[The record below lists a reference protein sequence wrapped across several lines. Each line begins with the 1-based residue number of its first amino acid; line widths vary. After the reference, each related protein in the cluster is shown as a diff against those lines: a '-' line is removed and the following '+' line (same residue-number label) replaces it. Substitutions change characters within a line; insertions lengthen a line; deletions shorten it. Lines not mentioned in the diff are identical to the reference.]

1 MAHFL
6 PTLRFLLPARKRTA
20 SLALLVVA
28 ALSATPEA
36 QSPTAF
42 ERGWRGGSP
51 ASLTGTVT
59 VVYGDDFVN
68 GRSDVAHWIR
78 DERTGE
84 RFTLNFQRGAPEGL
98 RTGQRVTVE
107 GRADGHQLYL
117 ADGGSTVLTAA
128 SSQPT
133 TVIGD
138 QKTLV
143 IVANFN
149 NVSVTCSIASITD
162 IMFTDPNG
170 QSVDA
175 VYRDNS
181 NDCVSFSG
189 TVVGPYTI
197 NFSSTGVCD
206 PAQWADA
213 AEAAAAAAGVNT
225 ASYARKVYVLPQNS
239 CPMSGYGSVG
249 GATGEAW
256 VFGCSVR
263 RIYQHELGHNL
274 GMMHASSPGDE
285 YGDNTDPMGIYFIP
299 RVFGFNSPHRL
310 QMGWLPDTSI
320 QTISESGLYEIAPLG
335 VRSASATAPQALL
348 IRKPDTGEQ
357 YVVSYRFPVGYDSNI
372 DGLYF
377 YRSTVHRYWPGPTAF
392 NTYILA
398 GLADSETF
406 ADSINGVVVTQVA
419 HDSTRA
425 LVRVELSHVCNA
437 AAPTVSITP
446 SIQDGS
452 VGTRLTYAV
461 SIVNN
466 DSTTCPPSTFTLN
479 GVAPSGWTL
488 SVSPASLT
496 LGPGA
501 SGNAT
506 LTLTSPIGTGLGRY
520 DAVVNVSDG
529 ATASHIASGAVS
541 YSVIGDT
548 TAPTAPTNLKA
559 TTNSKKKQI
568 QLAWT
573 AATDSNGVAGYIVER
588 NGVAVGSSL
597 STTWI
602 DSAWSAGSTLT
613 YFVIA
618 YDAAGNR
625 SPRSNSATL
634 TLAGGGK
641 GR

>member
-1 MAHFL
+1 V
-6 PTLRFLLPARKRTA
+6 
-20 SLALLVVA
+20 S
-28 ALSATPEA
+28 
-36 QSPTAF
+36 
-42 ERGWRGGSP
+42 
-51 ASLTGTVT
+51 

-68 GRSDVAHWIR
+68 RRSEVAHWIR

-84 RFTLNFQRGAPEGL
+84 RFALHFQRSAPEGL
-98 RTGQRVTVE
+98 RTGQRITVQ

-117 ADGGSTVLTAA
+117 ADGGSTVVTTS
-128 SSQPT
+128 SSQLPST
-133 TVIGD
+133 TAVTGD
-138 QKTLV
+138 QRTLV

-149 NVSVTCSIASITD
+149 DVNVTCSIPSITD

-197 NFSSTGVCD
+197 NFSSLGVCD
-206 PAQWADA
+206 PSQW
-213 AEAAAAAAGVNT
+213 AEAAQAAAVAAGVNVT
-225 ASYARKVYVLPQNS
+225 SYARKVYVLPPNS

-249 GATGEAW
+249 GTTSDAW
-256 VFGCSVR
+256 VFGCNVR

-310 QMGWLPDTSI
+310 QMGWLPDTSV
-320 QTISESGLYEIAPLG
+320 QTINESGLYEIAPLG
-335 VRSASATAPQALL
+335 LRSASVFAPQALL
-348 IRKPDTGEQ
+348 IRKPDTGE
-357 YVVSYRFPVGYDSNI
+357 YFVVSYRFPVGYDSNI

-377 YRSTVHRYWPGPTAF
+377 YRTTVHRYWPGPTVF
-392 NTYILA
+392 NTFILA
-398 GLADSETF
+398 GLADNETF
-406 ADSINGVVVTQVA
+406 ADSTNGVTVTQVA

-425 LVRVELSHVCNA
+425 LVRVELSNVCNA
-437 AAPTVSITP
+437 AAPSIGITP
-446 SIQDGS
+446 SAQDGGA
-452 VGTRLTYAV
+452 GTRLTYSV
-461 SIVNN
+461 SVVNN
-466 DSTTCPPSTFTLN
+466 DSTTCPASTFRLN

-488 SVSPASLT
+488 SVSPALLT
-496 LGPGA
+496 LAPGA
-501 SGNAT
+501 TGNAAV
-506 LTLTSPIGTGLGRY
+506 TLTSPIGTGAERY
-520 DAVVNVSDG
+520 DAAVNVTDG
-529 ATASHIASGAVS
+529 ATASHSASAGFS
-541 YSVIGDT
+541 YSIVGDT
-548 TAPTAPTNLKA
+548 TAPTAPGNLKA
-559 TTNSKKKQI
+559 TVRSKQKQI
-568 QLAWT
+568 QLTWT
-573 AATDSNGVAGYIVER
+573 AATDSTGVAGYIVER
-588 NGVAVGSSL
+588 NGLTVGSSS

-613 YFVIA
+613 YTVIA

-625 SPRSNSATL
+625 SPRSNSATV